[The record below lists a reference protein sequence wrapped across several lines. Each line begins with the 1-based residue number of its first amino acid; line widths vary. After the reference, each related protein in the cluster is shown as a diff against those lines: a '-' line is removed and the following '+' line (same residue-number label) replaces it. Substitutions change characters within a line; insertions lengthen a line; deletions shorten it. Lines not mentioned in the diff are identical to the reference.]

1 MNNLSGKTAVVT
13 GASRGIGQAIA
24 KGLAAEGANL
34 AICARSLSN
43 LEETTKI
50 CEALGVKVKGYA
62 VDVADTAAVKDMID
76 DAKAEFGNIDV
87 LVNNAGV
94 TKDGLLARMTE
105 DDWDFVINTNL
116 RGAFLFSKAAAKHMM
131 KQRHGSI
138 INIASVV
145 GLVGNPGQTNYCASK
160 GGLIA
165 FGKSLAKELA
175 TRNVRVNSIA
185 PGFINTAMTEELPE
199 AVKEKLMSGIPMGK
213 FGQPEQVASVVN
225 FLAGDAASYMTG
237 QTLSVCGGM
246 VTA

>member
-24 KGLAAEGANL
+24 KGLAQEGANL
-34 AICARSLSN
+34 AICARSLGN
-43 LEETTKI
+43 LEETTRI
-50 CEALGVKVKGYA
+50 CEELGVKVKGYA
-62 VDVADTAAVKDMID
+62 VDVADSAAVQGMID

-94 TKDGLLARMTE
+94 TKDGLLARMSE
-105 DDWDFVINTNL
+105 EDWDFVINTNL

-131 KQRHGSI
+131 KQRSGSI
-138 INIASVV
+138 VNIASVV

-185 PGFINTAMTEELPE
+185 PGFIDTAMTEELPD
-199 AVKEKLMSGIPMGK
+199 AAKEKLMSGIPMGK
-213 FGQPEQVASVVN
+213 FGTPEQVASVVS